1 MHIALLTSSRR
12 KFLRRAGLLAATAG
26 LPGRPGAHPAD
37 PAQSTDSDWLQQWD
51 QLPRHPVREARDP
64 VVTACLAAA
73 DEGRTLNLYYQGGDS
88 PGRLRRFSPEL
99 VFQVPIHEQRYF
111 SGYCHLRQSVRIL
124 RADRIA
130 LA

>member
-1 MHIALLTSSRR
+1 MQIALLTSGRR
-12 KFLRRAGLLAATAG
+12 RFLRRTGLLAATAG
-26 LPGRPGAHPAD
+26 LPARPA
-37 PAQSTDSDWLQQWD
+37 DSDWLQQWD
-51 QLPRHPVREARDP
+51 TLPRHPVREARDP
-64 VVTACLAAA
+64 VVSACLAAA
-73 DEGRTLNLYYQGGDS
+73 DEGRALNLYYQGGDS

-99 VFQVPIHEQRYF
+99 VFQVPIHEQRYI